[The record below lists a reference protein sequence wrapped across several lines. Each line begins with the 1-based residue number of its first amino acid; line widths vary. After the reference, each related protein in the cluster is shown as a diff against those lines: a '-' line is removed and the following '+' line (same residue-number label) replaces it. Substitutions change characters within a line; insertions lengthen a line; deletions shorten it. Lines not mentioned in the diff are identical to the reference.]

1 MQTPVL
7 LIIFNRFDTTKQV
20 LASLRLSG
28 VKDLFI
34 YSDGPRVE
42 KTGEINLLK
51 LVQAETLN
59 EINWPCNV
67 ITNFKEQNEGPRLA
81 IGHAVTW
88 FFEHVEEGIILEH
101 DCVPAPS
108 FYPFC
113 ETLLAHYR
121 NDTRIMHISG
131 DNFQFGKWRGDGSYY
146 FSRITH
152 IWGWATWKRA
162 WKYYDVEMR
171 NYPSFR
177 ESKRIE
183 DLFFHKRSLIFW
195 KDIFDRTFYK
205 KIDSW
210 DYQWSF
216 AAMKENG
223 LSILPNVNLI
233 SNVGFDEH
241 ALNTTNPNDR
251 LGNMKTGEIV
261 EIKHPTFVIHDQF
274 ADSDSL
280 DNVFFPTKF
289 SYAFQKLISWWHN
302 KK

>member
-59 EINWPCNV
+59 EIDWPCNV
-67 ITNFKEQNEGPRLA
+67 ITNFREQNEGPRLA

-146 FSRITH
+146 FSNLNH
-152 IWGWATWKRA
+152 IWGFATWRRA
-162 WKYYDVEMR
+162 WKHYDVSMGKFEVFKKY
-171 NYPSFR
+171 N
-177 ESKRIE
+177 RI
-183 DLFFHKRSLIFW
+183 
-195 KDIFDRTFYK
+195 KDIFQSKREQDIWMDILTK
-205 KIDSW
+205 THLQELQTW
-210 DYQWSF
+210 DYQWTFSIWI
-216 AAMKENG
+216 NHG
-223 LSILPNVNLI
+223 ISILPNQNLV
-233 SNVGFDEH
+233 SNVGFDDQ
-241 ALNTTNPNDR
+241 ALNTTDPNHKLAKMQTFDIEELVHPSLIIIDHEADYYSTNEVFNPTI
-251 LGNMKTGEIV
+251 LK
-261 EIKHPTFVIHDQF
+261 FVI
-274 ADSDSL
+274 
-280 DNVFFPTKF
+280 
-289 SYAFQKLISWWHN
+289 QKYFKN
-302 KK
+302 N